1 LGNKQFVSASDA
13 KIMKRIPW
21 WFAKDDVVSECHTI
35 TKEQEKSLKKE
46 FTKRFKKA
54 KRNLDIRFYDYGD
67 ITITVI
73 KQKKKVK
80 Q

>member
-1 LGNKQFVSASDA
+1 
-13 KIMKRIPW
+13 MKRIPW
-21 WFAKDDVVSECHTI
+21 WLAKDDVVSKTHTI

-46 FTKRFKKA
+46 FIKRFKKT

-67 ITITVI
+67 ITVTVI